1 VAVYISMA
9 KQTTPRRTDG
19 VVNVVV
25 DLSHHNGT
33 VDLKVAAAEG
43 SILGVI
49 HKATQGLTYSDPL
62 YDANRLKAADAGLL
76 WGAYHFGTGGDGV
89 QQAEFFLQRTAPVD
103 DILLVLDF
111 EANAQGPSMTLE
123 EARAFVTHVKQATG
137 RFPGLYGGHYLKDLL
152 GPSTDAV
159 LANCWFWLSQYGPT
173 AVVPPNW
180 KTWTMWQYTDGG
192 MGPTP
197 HDVPGIGRCDRDRF
211 NGSLTNLQ
219 RLWGA

>member
-1 VAVYISMA
+1 MA
-9 KQTTPRRTDG
+9 KQTTTQRSNG

-25 DLSHHNGT
+25 DLSHQNGD
-33 VDLKVAAAEG
+33 VDLKVAAADG

-62 YDANRLKAADAGLL
+62 YDANRRKAADAGLL

-89 QQAEFFLQRTAPVD
+89 QQAEFYLQRTMPID
-103 DILLVLDF
+103 DVLLVLDF
-111 EANAQGPSMTLE
+111 EANPQGPSMTLE
-123 EARAFVTHVKQATG
+123 EARAFVTHVKQSTG

-152 GPSTDAV
+152 GTSKDDV

-192 MGPTP
+192 MGPAP

-211 NGSLTNLQ
+211 NGSLANLK